1 MSRSRR
7 AARKLPISTRISQ
20 AICSVFSWI
29 LEFVTSACAVLLNK
43 PLQHQPKSWA
53 LRATWALLGRLSGLH
68 VSVPKLK
75 AELGMQVN
83 QIEDDTATENGLED
97 VDVEDEHGNL
107 STVKRKRI
115 VFGKLK

>member
-1 MSRSRR
+1 VS
-7 AARKLPISTRISQ
+7 
-20 AICSVFSWI
+20 I
-29 LEFVTSACAVLLNK
+29 L
-43 PLQHQPKSWA
+43 
-53 LRATWALLGRLSGLH
+53 
-68 VSVPKLK
+68 KLK